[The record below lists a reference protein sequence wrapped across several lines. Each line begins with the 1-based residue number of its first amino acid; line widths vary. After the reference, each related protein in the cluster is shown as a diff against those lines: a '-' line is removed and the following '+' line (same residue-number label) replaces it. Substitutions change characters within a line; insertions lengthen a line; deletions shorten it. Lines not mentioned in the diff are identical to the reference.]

1 MLVFQGKKDR
11 LMEAVLEMKAEDY
24 SKEPKLG
31 DIYKRIVRGR
41 DRFARVVEK
50 DLQAVMQISS
60 LDLTLNH
67 HTERMVKIADTVAG
81 ATENIKEAS
90 SESSLV
96 VSQINTQH
104 EDLTRTILEVSD
116 DSDQMVNKIQESQKQ
131 LTGIREMS
139 EIIIGESEDMKK
151 DMSTLLEVI
160 SHMNEVVAG
169 INAISAQTNLLA
181 LNASIEA
188 AHAGEAGRGFA
199 VVAEE
204 IRKLAEETQGLTAN
218 MDSFIHQIRDASQQS
233 NQSVN
238 RTIERLD
245 QVTEKIQ
252 DVWKINTENEKHV
265 ERVNDSVTSLAA
277 VSEEISSSMA
287 QMEHQAVQIKEQCYI
302 LDEDTHALKEIS
314 SLLKDNIKP
323 VVSIEK
329 ILDEA
334 AKQMGVMMEDPFF
347 EMKNEEFISYIDAAI
362 TAHKNWMAN
371 LHKMVQDRVYRPIQ
385 LDSTKCGF
393 GHFYHSITPKDSEIL
408 QVWNGVGEKHT
419 KLHNYGNQVKKA
431 LLSENFAEAEKYYEE
446 VDAFSKGLIK
456 DFITMEELAR
466 KL

>member
-204 IRKLAEETQGLTAN
+204 IRKLAEETQGLTVN
-218 MDSFIHQIRDASQQS
+218 MDTFITLLLQRIQRFSRFGMGWEKSIQSFIIMVIR
-233 NQSVN
+233 
-238 RTIERLD
+238 
-245 QVTEKIQ
+245 
-252 DVWKINTENEKHV
+252 
-265 ERVNDSVTSLAA
+265 
-277 VSEEISSSMA
+277 
-287 QMEHQAVQIKEQCYI
+287 
-302 LDEDTHALKEIS
+302 
-314 SLLKDNIKP
+314 
-323 VVSIEK
+323 
-329 ILDEA
+329 
-334 AKQMGVMMEDPFF
+334 
-347 EMKNEEFISYIDAAI
+347 
-362 TAHKNWMAN
+362 
-371 LHKMVQDRVYRPIQ
+371 
-385 LDSTKCGF
+385 
-393 GHFYHSITPKDSEIL
+393 
-408 QVWNGVGEKHT
+408 
-419 KLHNYGNQVKKA
+419 
-431 LLSENFAEAEKYYEE
+431 
-446 VDAFSKGLIK
+446 
-456 DFITMEELAR
+456 
-466 KL
+466 

>member
-1 MLVFQGKKDR
+1 MLVFQGKRDK
-11 LMEAVLEMKAEDY
+11 LMEAVMEMKAEDY
-24 SKEPKLG
+24 SREPKLG

-41 DRFARVVEK
+41 DRFAKVVEK

-60 LDLTLNH
+60 LDLVLNH
-67 HTERMVKIADTVAG
+67 HTDHMFHIASTVAN
-81 ATENIKEAS
+81 ATESIKGAS
-90 SESSLV
+90 TESSLA

-104 EDLTRTILEVSD
+104 EELTRTILDVSN
-116 DSDQMVNKIQESQKQ
+116 DSDEVFNKIQESQKQ
-131 LTGIREMS
+131 LTEMREMS
-139 EIIIGESEDMKK
+139 EIIIKESEDMKK
-151 DMSTLLEVI
+151 DMSTLLDVI

-169 INAISAQTNLLA
+169 INAISSQTNLLA

-218 MDSFIHQIRDASQQS
+218 MDQFIHQIRDASQQS

-265 ERVNDSVTSLAA
+265 ERVNVSVTSLAA
-277 VSEEISSSMA
+277 VSQEISSSMA
-287 QMEHQAVQIKEQCYI
+287 EMEQKAEQIKEQCCV
-302 LDEDTHALKEIS
+302 LDDDTQSLKEITS
-314 SLLKDNIKP
+314 QLKNNIKP
-323 VVSIEK
+323 VINIEK
-329 ILDEA
+329 TLDEA

-347 EMKNEEFISYIDAAI
+347 EMRNEEFISYIEAAI
-362 TAHKNWMAN
+362 TAHKNWMSN
-371 LHKMVQDRVYRPIQ
+371 LKDMVQNRIYRPIQ

-393 GHFYHSITPKDSEIL
+393 GHFYYSITPKDPSIL
-408 QVWNGVGEKHT
+408 QIWNGVGEKHK

-431 LLSENFAEAEKYYEE
+431 LLSENYEDAQKYYLE
-446 VDAFSKGLIK
+446 VDVFSKELIK
-456 DFITMEELAR
+456 DFIDMEELAR
-466 KL
+466 K